1 MITKAVLMPDTFA
14 GMRSAAVIANV
25 VCLCIAYGIR
35 VFDGGALAAW
45 SGTAL
50 YTCVVYGVIVF
61 AWPTIRPLAAF
72 AGATGFSWFME
83 LSQLTP
89 VPGYLSAR
97 SILARQ
103 VFGVQFDPNDLPW
116 YPAGALLMMA
126 AHTVYGRV
134 RQTGSARTGS
144 SDTATDPATPSPV

>member
-14 GMRSAAVIANV
+14 GMRTAAVVANV

-35 VFDGGALAAW
+35 VFDDGALAAW

-50 YTCVVYGVIVF
+50 YTSVVYGVIVF
-61 AWPTIRPLAAF
+61 ARPTIRPLAAF

-103 VFGVQFDPNDLPW
+103 VFGAQFDPNDLPW

-126 AHTVYGRV
+126 AHTVYRRV
-134 RQTGSARTGS
+134 RQTGSARTES
-144 SDTATDPATPSPV
+144 SDTATDPATPSSG